1 MNREFTGRNM
11 ATVMVLGFGVVMA
24 VNFFMAGLA
33 ISGFGG
39 VTVQN
44 SYVASQKFNGWLEE
58 AERSRALGWDVDVA
72 RDGTGHLVLATTG
85 VPEDA
90 IITANLRRPLGTKET
105 ASLAFTKGADGNYR
119 STQPV
124 SAGRWTMRLAIVAGE
139 ENWAEEVPLT

>member
-1 MNREFTGRNM
+1 MSREFTGRNM

-24 VNFFMAGLA
+24 VNFFMASLA

-58 AERSRALGWDVDVA
+58 AERSRALGWDVDMS
-72 RDGTGHLVLATTG
+72 REGTGHLVLTTRG
-85 VPEDA
+85 VPA
-90 IITANLRRPLGTKET
+90 GAVITADLRRPLGEKET
-105 ASLAFTKGADGNYR
+105 ASLAFVKGADGSYR
-119 STQPV
+119 SATPL

-139 ENWAEEVPLT
+139 QKWAEEVPLS